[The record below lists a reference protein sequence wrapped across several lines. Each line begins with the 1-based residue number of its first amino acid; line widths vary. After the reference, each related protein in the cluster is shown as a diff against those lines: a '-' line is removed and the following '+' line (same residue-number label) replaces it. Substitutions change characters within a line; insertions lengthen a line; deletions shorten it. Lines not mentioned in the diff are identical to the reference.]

1 MSLVYFCNKR
11 FTKIKLYRFIIVK
24 CQSKIKNTVKNRHP
38 DFGDLIKARKKWRHA
53 LGALTTILIWDI
65 SIILIIYFFLYNF
78 LVLGTNALDFQVYQR
93 DVATADQLP
102 ELEVRGSIFCKTAR
116 KLIHYALNRSN
127 GTCLNISTQQTFI

>member
-1 MSLVYFCNKR
+1 MTSCPGGIYN
-11 FTKIKLYRFIIVK
+11 Y
-24 CQSKIKNTVKNRHP
+24 SN
-38 DFGDLIKARKKWRHA
+38 
-53 LGALTTILIWDI
+53 LGHFNHFNHLF
-65 SIILIIYFFLYNF
+65 FFLYNF

>member
-65 SIILIIYFFLYNF
+65 SIILIIFFKYIF

>member
-1 MSLVYFCNKR
+1 MTSCPWGIYNH
-11 FTKIKLYRFIIVK
+11 
-24 CQSKIKNTVKNRHP
+24 SN
-38 DFGDLIKARKKWRHA
+38 
-53 LGALTTILIWDI
+53 LGHFDHFKHLF
-65 SIILIIYFFLYNF
+65 FFLYNF